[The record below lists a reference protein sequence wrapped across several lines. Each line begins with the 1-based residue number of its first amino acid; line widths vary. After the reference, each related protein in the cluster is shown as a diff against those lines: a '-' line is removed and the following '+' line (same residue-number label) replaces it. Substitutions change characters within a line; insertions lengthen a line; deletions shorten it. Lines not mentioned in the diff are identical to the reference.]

1 MLSREIL
8 SIKPS
13 LIRQRGLSLVELMI
27 AVTIGMFLLLGLST
41 LLVAN
46 SQTHQELNKTGNQIE
61 NGRYAMQLLTDDVRV
76 AGFLGTYYPAAVTW
90 SAPDPCKVALAD
102 LGFSNVAPITVP
114 VAIYGYTG
122 SEALPVT
129 CAALVTNR
137 LAGTDA
143 LVVRR
148 VSTTP
153 IAQASVPTGTFLQ
166 ASTCPNATIDPN
178 PFIIDTV
185 KANLILRKNDC
196 LDANRASA
204 RRYMVRIYYVSSCN
218 DCASDTIPTLKV
230 VEFND
235 AGALIT
241 LPLVEG
247 IENMQFDYGI
257 DMNNDGS
264 VDCYT
269 SNPTTPPAA
278 EVDPVAAPTTACP
291 QTAPTPYV
299 WTNATTNWSNVMTVR
314 INLLARNLETSAGW
328 QDNRTYNMGLV
339 GATTATG
346 DAYKRHAY
354 STVARLYNIS
364 GQRER

>member
-1 MLSREIL
+1 MFSREIL
-8 SIKPS
+8 AIKPS

-27 AVTIGMFLLLGLST
+27 AVAIGMFLLLGLST

-61 NGRYAMQLLTDDVRV
+61 NGRYAMQVLTDDVRL

-90 SAPDPCKVALAD
+90 SVPDPCKVALAD
-102 LGFSNVAPITVP
+102 LGFSNGTPINVP

-122 SEALPVT
+122 SEVLPVT

-153 IAQASVPTGTFLQ
+153 FAQASVPVGIFLQ
-166 ASTCPNATIDPN
+166 SSTCPDATIDLV
-178 PFIIDTV
+178 PFIIDTD

-196 LDANRASA
+196 TNANLAPA

-218 DCASDTIPTLKV
+218 DCPNDTIPTLKV

-235 AGALIT
+235 AGALVT

-247 IENMQFDYGI
+247 IQNMQLDYGI

-269 SNPTTPPAA
+269 SNPTNPPPA
-278 EVDPVAAPTTACP
+278 EIAPAVCP
-291 QTAPTPYV
+291 QLVLPAAPYV
-299 WTNATTNWSNVMTVR
+299 WTDATANWSNVMTVR
-314 INLLARNLETSAGW
+314 FNLLARNLDPTTGW
-328 QDNRTYNMGLV
+328 KDIRTYDMGLA
-339 GATTATG
+339 GATTATD

>member
-1 MLSREIL
+1 MLSRETL

-27 AVTIGMFLLLGLST
+27 AVAIGMFLLLGLST

-61 NGRYAMQLLTDDVRV
+61 NGRYAMQLLTDDVRL

-90 SAPDPCKVALAD
+90 SVPDPCTVALAN

-122 SEALPVT
+122 SEVLPVT

-153 IAQASVPTGTFLQ
+153 FAQASVPVGIFLQ
-166 ASTCPNATIDPN
+166 SSTCPDATIDLV
-178 PFIIDTV
+178 PFIIATD

-196 LDANRASA
+196 LDANRAPA

-218 DCASDTIPTLKV
+218 DCPNDTIPTLKV

-235 AGALIT
+235 AGALVT

-247 IENMQFDYGI
+247 IQNMQLDYGI

-269 SNPTTPPAA
+269 SNPTSPPAA
-278 EVDPVAAPTTACP
+278 EIAPAVCP
-291 QTAPTPYV
+291 QLVAPAAPYV
-299 WTNATTNWSNVMTVR
+299 WTDATANWSNVMTVR
-314 INLLARNLETSAGW
+314 FNLLARNLDPTTGW
-328 QDNRTYNMGLV
+328 QDTRTYNMGLA

-346 DAYKRHAY
+346 DPYKRHAY
-354 STVARLYNIS
+354 SSVARLYNIS

>member
-1 MLSREIL
+1 MF
-8 SIKPS
+8 K
-13 LIRQRGLSLVELMI
+13 QRGLSLIELMI
-27 AVTIGMFLLLGLST
+27 AVAIGMFILLGLST

-46 SQTHQELNKTGNQIE
+46 SQTSQELNKTGNQIE
-61 NGRYAMQLLTDDVRV
+61 NGRFAMQQLTDEVHL
-76 AGFLGTYYPAAVTW
+76 AGFMGTYYPAGVTW

-102 LGFSNVAPITVP
+102 LGFSNVAPFTVP

-122 SEALPVT
+122 SETLPST
-129 CAALVTNR
+129 CASLVTNR

-153 IAQASVPTGTFLQ
+153 VAQASVPTGIFLQ
-166 ASTCPNATIDPN
+166 ASTCPDATIDTK

-196 LDANRASA
+196 LDANRAPA
-204 RRYMVRIYYVSSCN
+204 RQYMVRIYYVSSCN
-218 DCASDTIPTLKV
+218 DCANDTIPTLKV
-230 VEFND
+230 VEFKD
-235 AGALIT
+235 GALVN

-247 IENMQFDYGI
+247 IQNMQLDYGI

-269 SNPTTPPAA
+269 SNPTSPPAA
-278 EVDPVAAPTTACP
+278 EVDPAAAPTTACP
-291 QTAPTPYV
+291 QTTPIPYV
-299 WTNATTNWSNVMTVR
+299 WTNATANWSNVMTVR
-314 INLLARNLETSAGW
+314 INLLARNLETSTGW
-328 QDNRTYNMGLV
+328 QDTRTYNLGLA
-339 GATTATG
+339 GNTAAAN

-354 STVARLYNIS
+354 SAVARLHNIS